1 MIRTALVVCKPGE
14 PISSTAA
21 HTPLWSSRLESRPV
35 GSSGMK
41 RKGRQHQPK
50 VGTPQ
55 ERRYAQ
61 RQSERAVAGNMGIQG
76 RGWVMWTAIAVLFV
90 IGLIAAFGILFW

>member
-1 MIRTALVVCKPGE
+1 MIRTSPTVCKPGE
-14 PISSTAA
+14 PISSTDA
-21 HTPLWSSRLESRPV
+21 HRALSSPRLESRPV

-76 RGWVMWTAIAVLFV
+76 RGWVVWTAVAILFV